1 MVDLFKQADKYSMLE
16 DGVRAASQ
24 QVLVTNRLTKNNEA
38 GSSKPSNQLREEVRL
53 TLRKLDGPKFGWHCT
68 NGYDLVGYVDSS
80 FPCAPTIIQAT
91 PTSPFEQNSTYELWM
106 RQDHLLYLAIIRSS
120 YPNIVPL
127 IMGTKS
133 STEAWSCLKR
143 TYVNASRSRIL
154 DMKTTLAKT
163 NMGTMSI
170 SEYLITIKHMVDELA
185 LIGASLSE
193 DEILLHVLNGPSP
206 YYKEVGVVMRVRD
219 TLISFEELH
228 NKLIEHEIY
237 LKRDM
242 ERKESFNATAQYN

>member
-1 MVDLFKQADKYSMLE
+1 
-16 DGVRAASQ
+16 
-24 QVLVTNRLTKNNEA
+24 
-38 GSSKPSNQLREEVRL
+38 
-53 TLRKLDGPKFGWHCT
+53 
-68 NGYDLVGYVDSS
+68 
-80 FPCAPTIIQAT
+80 
-91 PTSPFEQNSTYELWM
+91 M
-106 RQDHLLYLAIIRSS
+106 RQDHLLYLAIIRSN

-133 STEAWSCLKR
+133 SVEAWSCLKR

-154 DMKTTLAKT
+154 DMKTTLART

-185 LIGASLSE
+185 LIGALLSE

-242 ERKESFNATAQYN
+242 ERKESFNATTQYN